1 MSHGRNPMTSE
12 MVVSKLYETVD
23 SIRRERGD
31 LLSWS
36 GLLDAQRLEQWLG
49 VLRRRPALEAFEAL
63 IGVFCNTHR
72 PDTRFIDQE
81 YAGRLLLSLNPPNP
95 PDIQAVIKRTLPTW
109 DLSVEQLPMYFEAAM
124 GREAVL
130 QALDM
135 LGSKCPSEQEQRAIE
150 TFRFWLRARRDT

>member
-1 MSHGRNPMTSE
+1 MSHSRNPMTSE

-23 SIRRERGD
+23 TIRRERAD
-31 LLSWS
+31 SSWS
-36 GLLDAQRLEQWLG
+36 GQLDAQRLRQWLN
-49 VLRRRPALEAFEAL
+49 VLRRRPAVEAFEAL

-72 PDTRFIDQE
+72 PDTRYIDQE
-81 YAGRLLLSLNPPNP
+81 YAGRLLLSLNPPSP

-135 LGSKCPSEQEQRAIE
+135 LGSQVSSKQEQRAIE
-150 TFRFWLRARRDT
+150 TFRFWLRVRRDT